1 MPNSTSWDDF
11 RLIKAIADSR
21 SFVGAAESLGL
32 NHSTLFRRLGT
43 LEDQLETKLFE
54 RSRLGYTPTAAGED
68 MIALANRMDEEIR
81 EFERSI
87 MDRDILPSGHVRITT
102 NETFVALFLAPI
114 LKEFTQRY
122 PDIHLDLILSNDQLN
137 LSRRDADIAIRATR
151 EPPETLVG
159 RRICDVHW
167 AHYVPRTLDESA
179 LDALGWIGFGEA
191 LTHLKAQR
199 WLSQNVAI
207 SKIRHR
213 VDSLAGLTHLI
224 AVGLGQSILPCLIGV
239 RSQGLI
245 RKGDILPDFGDGIW
259 LLTHPD
265 LRNSA
270 RIRAF
275 LDFAA
280 PALKKALNQADHPAN
295 PAQRA

>member
-21 SFVGAAESLGL
+21 SLVGAAESLGL

-159 RRICDVHW
+159 RRICV
-167 AHYVPRTLDESA
+167 
-179 LDALGWIGFGEA
+179 GEA

-224 AVGLGQSILPCLIGV
+224 AAGLGQSILPCLIGD

>member
-1 MPNSTSWDDF
+1 MPDSTSWDDF

-21 SFVGAAESLGL
+21 SLVGAAESLCL
-32 NHSTLFRRLGT
+32 NHSTVFRRLGT
-43 LEDQLETKLFE
+43 LEEQLETKLFE

-87 MDRDILPSGHVRITT
+87 MDRDILPSGHLRLTT
-102 NETFVALFLAPI
+102 NESFLTFFLAPL
-114 LKEFTQRY
+114 LKEFTTRY
-122 PDIHLDLILSNDQLN
+122 PDIHLDLILSDDQLN

-151 EPPETLVG
+151 DPPETLVG
-159 RRICDVHW
+159 RRIYDVPW
-167 AHYVPRTLDESA
+167 AHYVPRMLEDTQTQD
-179 LDALGWIGFGEA
+179 LGWIGFGEA

-199 WLSQNVAI
+199 WLAQNVAI
-207 SKIRHR
+207 SKIHHR
-213 VDSLAGLTHLI
+213 VDSLSGLAQLI
-224 AVGLGQSILPCLIGV
+224 AAGLGQGILPCLIGDHTP
-239 RSQGLI
+239 GLE
-245 RKGDILPDFGDGIW
+245 RKGERLTDFGDAIW

-280 PALKKALNQADHPAN
+280 PALKKALSEASHS
-295 PAQRA
+295 

>member
-21 SFVGAAESLGL
+21 SLVGAAESLGL
-32 NHSTLFRRLGT
+32 NHSTVFRRLGT

-68 MIALANRMDEEIR
+68 MIALAIRMDEEIR

-87 MDRDILPSGHVRITT
+87 MDRDILPSGHLRLTT
-102 NETFVALFLAPI
+102 NETFLTLFLAP
-114 LKEFTQRY
+114 LLQDFSKLY
-122 PDIHLDLILSNDQLN
+122 SDIHLDLILSNDQLN

-159 RRICDVHW
+159 RRICDVPW
-167 AHYVPRTLDESA
+167 AHYVPATLE
-179 LDALGWIGFGEA
+179 DAQTQTLGWIGFGEA
-191 LTHLKAQR
+191 LAHLKAQR
-199 WLSQNVAI
+199 WLAQNIAI
-207 SKIRHR
+207 SKIRHH
-213 VDSLAGLTHLI
+213 VDSLSGLAHLI
-224 AVGLGQSILPCLIGV
+224 AAGMGQGILPCLMGDQIK
-239 RSQGLI
+239 GLR
-245 RKGDILPDFGDGIW
+245 RKGEILPDFGDSIW

-265 LRNSA
+265 LRKSA

-280 PALKKALNQADHPAN
+280 PALKKALTTTKE
-295 PAQRA
+295 R